1 MAWPNDNLS
10 DADMNSEQDRP
21 PRAMIRNMLLAVK
34 SIIASRG
41 ARLGIASLDTNG
53 HVPATQI
60 NGLAMTRAERAK
72 LAGIEAGARAD
83 QTASELRA
91 AIGTAGT
98 GLITSAERSKLAGI
112 EAGARADQTGV
123 EIRAAL
129 DGLLGTGWRTAAS
142 VTDTGITAVVTNK
155 RREGRDLPGEP
166 GSFLELQ
173 ASITGRTLTLTLVTV
188 YDTTTSG
195 H

>member
-1 MAWPNDNLS
+1 MAWPNDTLS

-41 ARLGIASLDTNG
+41 ARRGIASLDTNG

-98 GLITSAERSKLAGI
+98 GLITSAERTKLAGI
-112 EAGARADQTGV
+112 EAGATADQTGAQ
-123 EIRAAL
+123 IRAAL
-129 DGLLGTGWRTAAS
+129 DAVLGTGWRTQIRIVLVRRSGSTPVSAGNIDNIDRLTMQYDAAAGLYTIYADS
-142 VTDTGITAVVTNK
+142 NAD
-155 RREGRDLPGEP
+155 
-166 GSFLELQ
+166 
-173 ASITGRTLTLTLVTV
+173 
-188 YDTTTSG
+188 
-195 H
+195 